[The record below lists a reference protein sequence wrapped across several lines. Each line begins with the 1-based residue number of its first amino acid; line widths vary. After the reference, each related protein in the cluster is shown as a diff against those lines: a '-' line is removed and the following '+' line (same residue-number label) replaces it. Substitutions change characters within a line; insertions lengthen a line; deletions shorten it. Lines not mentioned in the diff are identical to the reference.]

1 MLSKLLKNSIK
12 FSAIVALT
20 VYSIDFI
27 VTKGLRKSNSI
38 HYDNF
43 SKIFSGSMNA
53 DLLINGSSKGYV
65 QFSPKILDS
74 LLRTNSYNISLDGNN
89 FLTQNT
95 LITKYLQYNTTPQ
108 TIVQVVSTNTLK
120 GFTDEIF
127 LYEKFLPY
135 FEDAEI
141 RNMLNSSGKNISQIV
156 NYLPFTKYN
165 GKPLALLEGFL
176 SFFNVH
182 LIKSPLYKG
191 YREDDFNWTDENY
204 AKFIELNTKINDAD
218 EFKFDDELLVLF
230 EEFIVMCNT
239 QNINLILVYPPLY
252 HLAINNGVQEYTN
265 LAKKHNIRFMDFS
278 HDPEISFNK
287 NYFYD
292 SQHMNKLGSE
302 VFTVK
307 LSTLILEGQ
316 HQFSK

>member
-1 MLSKLLKNSIK
+1 MLSKLLKKTLK

-27 VTKGLRKSNSI
+27 VTEGLRRSNSI

-95 LITKYLQYNTTPQ
+95 LITKYLQYNTKPQ

-120 GFTDEIF
+120 GFSNEIF

-135 FEDAEI
+135 FEDIEI
-141 RNMLNSSGKNISQIV
+141 RNMLNSSGKNTAQIV

-165 GKPLALLEGFL
+165 GKPLALLEGVL
-176 SFFNVH
+176 SFFNLH
-182 LIKSPLYKG
+182 LIQSPLYKG
-191 YREDDFNWTDENY
+191 YREDDFIWTDENY
-204 AKFIELNTKINDAD
+204 AKFIELNNEINDTK
-218 EFKFDDELLVLF
+218 EFKFDEELLVLF

-252 HLAINNGVQEYTN
+252 HLANNYGVQEYIN
-265 LAKKHNIRFMDFS
+265 LATKHNVTFFDFS
-278 HDPEISFNK
+278 HDSEISFDK
-287 NYFYD
+287 KYFYD

-307 LSTLILEGQ
+307 LSKLILEGQ
-316 HQFSK
+316 HHFSN